1 MRDKMNKKLLKTQLV
16 FMTILNVLFIIF
28 LSDGIKLFDVI
39 KNSFLILM
47 MTLLFNV
54 GIFSILQA
62 KESPMY
68 RPEKTNLSLVVL
80 IMKSMRLCFKVIF
93 VLAIIL
99 SFIAGIGIFTSD
111 VSINS
116 FHIFLLS
123 ISFWYVIMRQLD
135 YLIEKIR

>member
-1 MRDKMNKKLLKTQLV
+1 MNKKLLKTQLV
-16 FMTILNVLFIIF
+16 FMTILNGLFIIF

-47 MTLLFNV
+47 MTLFFNV